1 MVRPIVIITGAE
13 SGIGK
18 ATAFAF
24 ATGGYDVGFTWLN
37 SESQALVTADQ
48 IQGLGVRAAMRWLDL
63 SSPAEGEQAVDELIK
78 ELGGIDVLVNNAAT
92 SYSASFLDTLLED
105 WQRILDINLT
115 GPFQCARAAVRHMLA
130 TSTRGS
136 VINITSIQDSYPVEN
151 MAAYGAAKGGLRQ
164 LTRVMALE
172 LGRKGIRVN
181 AVAPGEI
188 NTQMT
193 EREGVPGAAVPR
205 SALPVGRAGSPEEV
219 AAVVVWLASSAAS
232 YLTGTTIVVDGGS
245 ALVGPYLAGLS

>member
-1 MVRPIVIITGAE
+1 MGPIVVITGAE

-18 ATAFAF
+18 ATALAF
-24 ATGGYDVGFTWLN
+24 AAAGYDVGFTWLN
-37 SESQALVTADQ
+37 SARQARLIAQQ
-48 IQGLGVRAAMRWLDL
+48 IEALGVRAATQWLDL
-63 SSPAEGEQAVDELIK
+63 TTPADGEQAIDRLIE

-92 SYSASFLDTLLED
+92 AYSASFLETPLED
-105 WQRILDINLT
+105 WQRILNVNLT

-130 TSTRGS
+130 TGRRGS
-136 VINITSIQDSYPVEN
+136 VINVTSIQDSYPVEN

-172 LGRKGIRVN
+172 LGRNGIRVN

-193 EREGVPGAAVPR
+193 GREGMPGAAVPR
-205 SALPVGRAGSPEEV
+205 SALPLGRAGSAEEV
-219 AAVVVWLASSAAS
+219 AAIVVWLASGAAS
-232 YLTGTTIVVDGGS
+232 YLTGTTVVVDGGS
-245 ALVGPYLAGLS
+245 ALLGPYLAGLS